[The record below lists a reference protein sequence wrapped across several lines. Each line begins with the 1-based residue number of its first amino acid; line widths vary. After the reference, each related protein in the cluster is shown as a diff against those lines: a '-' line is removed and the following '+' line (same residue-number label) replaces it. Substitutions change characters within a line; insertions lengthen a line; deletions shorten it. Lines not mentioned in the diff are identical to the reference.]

1 MDAITNTENHWFRD
15 AAERL
20 VVTEGVEKA
29 QRVADFH
36 RRDPMPSAPFYPDMI
51 EAAIAAQTQ
60 QVAA

>member
-1 MDAITNTENHWFRD
+1 MDAITNTENPWFRN

-20 VVTEGVEKA
+20 VADEGVEKA

-36 RRDPMPSAPFYPDMI
+36 RRDPMPCASFYPDMI
-51 EAAIAAQTQ
+51 EAVIAAQTA

>member
-1 MDAITNTENHWFRD
+1 MDAMTNTENQWFRD

-36 RRDPMPSAPFYPDMI
+36 RRKPMPSASFYPDMI